1 MRLMRRLTLVL
12 VLAVAVAV
20 PAGTAQAGGWATVE
34 VAQPPAG
41 ISAGDEWRAELLIK
55 QHGIT
60 PLDGLEPSVEINN
73 GAGAVRTFRARPAGS
88 PGTYV
93 ADVTYPSAGTWNTRF
108 YDGFTNAT
116 PHRLAPLTVAPAGGA
131 PATPAGERPAT
142 PTGEQPAT
150 SVAAGDGFP
159 WPQAVAV
166 ALVALLWAAGGA
178 AAWRSSR
185 PRRYLPT
192 S

>member
-12 VLAVAVAV
+12 VLTAAVAV

-34 VAQPPAG
+34 VAPPPAG
-41 ISAGDEWRAELLIK
+41 IAAGDEWRAELLIK

-60 PLDGLEPSVEINN
+60 PLDGLEPSVEITD
-73 GAGAVRTFRARPAGS
+73 GAGAVRSFRARPAGR

-131 PATPAGERPAT
+131 PATLASERPAS
-142 PTGEQPAT
+142 EPAP
-150 SVAAGDGFP
+150 AAGGGGP
-159 WPQAVAV
+159 SPQAVAV
-166 ALVALLWAAGGA
+166 ALVALLWAAGCI

>member
-12 VLAVAVAV
+12 VLALAVAV

-60 PLDGLEPSVEINN
+60 PLDGLEPSVEISD

-131 PATPAGERPAT
+131 PATPAGE
-142 PTGEQPAT
+142 QPAT
-150 SVAAGDGFP
+150 SVAVGDGFP
-159 WPQAVAV
+159 WPQVVAV
-166 ALVALLWAAGGA
+166 ALVALLWAAGCA